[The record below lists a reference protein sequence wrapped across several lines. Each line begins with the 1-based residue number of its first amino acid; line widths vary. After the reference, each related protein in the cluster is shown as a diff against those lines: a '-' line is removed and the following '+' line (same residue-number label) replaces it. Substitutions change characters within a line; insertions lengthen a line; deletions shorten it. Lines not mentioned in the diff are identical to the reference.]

1 MPLKKLTKRRSTSRV
16 KRQSLA
22 TDFNQR
28 CSVKKGKKS
37 CVKRKPKQPKRKSNA
52 QNLRRSAR
60 IKSLSENRTKTKEE
74 IQRAKPSE
82 DPPERDAFLNLTT
95 PLQTPSSS
103 NQPVDVKPLSALGKR
118 KRVKFADSS
127 EPPPKKPGLPSI
139 NICSL
144 FGNPEV
150 SSPCGGSPPIK
161 RFVTPTFQTS
171 PQPPSNHKR
180 RKQSNLNSTLFE
192 KRKLNVL
199 YLGDEPQDYSNI
211 DESVTGFENPFLQ
224 KDSRNLTT
232 ALDLKID
239 LRQTTG
245 FVDVKQIGRG
255 DFGTVFQAVHSV
267 DGCKYAIK
275 KTPLQSNSQKSR
287 RLALKE
293 CNVLSYL
300 KTHGQCPY
308 IVGYCSSWEN
318 DMTVCM
324 QMEFCEQGSVKERHY
339 SKERLIEAEIWKLF
353 TQISIAI
360 KFLHDHNIAHLDVK
374 PENMLIHANGDYR
387 LADFGHATWINCDS
401 RNIVFQVDDGDRR
414 YLAYELL
421 QDDLKHLGAA
431 DIFSLALSMIELL
444 TTELPHNGAEW
455 RSLRGGRIRRN
466 LNCRKEFKSILV
478 KMMKA
483 EPTKR
488 VVPSELLRQIGRHE
502 HLYMSDR

>member
-16 KRQSLA
+16 KRPSLA

-74 IQRAKPSE
+74 IEAEKPLEDPSE
-82 DPPERDAFLNLTT
+82 REGFLNLTT

-103 NQPVDVKPLSALGKR
+103 NQPV
-118 KRVKFADSS
+118 
-127 EPPPKKPGLPSI
+127 PPKKPGLPSI

-150 SSPCGGSPPIK
+150 SSPCGGSPPVK

-211 DESVTGFENPFLQ
+211 DETVSGVENEFLQ
-224 KDSRNLTT
+224 KDNRGPTA
-232 ALDLKID
+232 ALDLKIGIRRAD
-239 LRQTTG
+239 G
-245 FVDVKQIGRG
+245 FFDVKLIGRG
-255 DFGTVFQAVHSV
+255 DFGTVFQAVNSV

-275 KTPLQSNSQKSR
+275 KTLVQSNSQKSR

-300 KTHGQCPY
+300 SQHGQCPY
-308 IVGYCSSWEN
+308 IVRYHTSFWEN

-324 QMEFCEQGSVKERHY
+324 QMEYCEQGSVKERH

-374 PENMLIHANGDYR
+374 PENMLIHANGDFR
-387 LADFGHATWINCDS
+387 LADFGHATWINCDQ

-431 DIFSLALSMIELL
+431 DVFSLALSIIELL
-444 TTELPHNGAEW
+444 TNELPHNGTEW
-455 RSLRGGRIRRN
+455 RSLREGRIRRN
-466 LNCRKEFKSILV
+466 LSCRKEFKSLLV

-488 VVPSELLRQIGRHE
+488 ILPSELLRQIRRHE